1 MSTTKKSPKRS
12 HSKKANLAAAA
23 DIRLT
28 ADENAPPPPR
38 TVPVPDPAFA
48 HVMLGPSNEEL
59 MKKQAEL
66 DALRKASGYPRVEM
80 GLDQKD
86 KDLDAWGDLDYDPL
100 GVTDPLEAMKKRHQK
115 PGFALKLLS
124 NTVNQR
130 LTTRDYRIVKEKNGD
145 PVQFGSMVLGEIPER
160 IAARRRKAV
169 IDNSND
175 ELRSINDQSRLEV
188 EKLKHDAKGMGLTLL
203 EPGEI
208 VRGQTGPDRVMGVNI
223 ERGEGP
229 AAA

>member
-1 MSTTKKSPKRS
+1 
-12 HSKKANLAAAA
+12 
-23 DIRLT
+23 
-28 ADENAPPPPR
+28 
-38 TVPVPDPAFA
+38 
-48 HVMLGPSNEEL
+48 
-59 MKKQAEL
+59 
-66 DALRKASGYPRVEM
+66 M

>member
-66 DALRKASGYPRVEM
+66 DALRKASGYPRV
-80 GLDQKD
+80 
-86 KDLDAWGDLDYDPL
+86 
-100 GVTDPLEAMKKRHQK
+100 
-115 PGFALKLLS
+115 
-124 NTVNQR
+124 
-130 LTTRDYRIVKEKNGD
+130 
-145 PVQFGSMVLGEIPER
+145 
-160 IAARRRKAV
+160 
-169 IDNSND
+169 
-175 ELRSINDQSRLEV
+175 
-188 EKLKHDAKGMGLTLL
+188 
-203 EPGEI
+203 
-208 VRGQTGPDRVMGVNI
+208 
-223 ERGEGP
+223 
-229 AAA
+229 